1 MLLHRAVQLHTET
14 PRDKSKHA
22 AQLHTKTSAEK
33 ARYRGNFI
41 AAIMNHAALERVRM
55 EMEMRLVGEA

>member
-1 MLLHRAVQLHTET
+1 MLLHRAVQLHKET

-41 AAIMNHAALERVRM
+41 AAIMKHAALERMRM